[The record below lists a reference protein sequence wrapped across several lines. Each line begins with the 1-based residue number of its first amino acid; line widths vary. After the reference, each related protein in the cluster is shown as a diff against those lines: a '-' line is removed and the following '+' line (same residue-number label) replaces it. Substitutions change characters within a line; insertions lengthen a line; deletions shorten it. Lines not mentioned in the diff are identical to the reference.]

1 MNLRCRTINPH
12 IVIASKVTFW
22 RRGANAHSL
31 ANFFWAAL
39 VIESNRREVP

>member
-1 MNLRCRTINPH
+1 MNLLYRTINPH
-12 IVIASKVTFW
+12 VVIASTVTSW

-39 VIESNRREVP
+39 VIESKGREVP